1 MPPER
6 SVFASGRAAAGDQ
19 AGATRRAPVAAGH
32 IGLGPGFVDE
42 HQALGVKPA
51 LVLLPSDPP
60 AGDVGAVLLT
70 GV

>member
-1 MPPER
+1 M
-6 SVFASGRAAAGDQ
+6 
-19 AGATRRAPVAAGH
+19 AAGH